1 MNSSWVINV
10 KVLTGSVVTYNY
22 AALLSYPS
30 CTRPSPPCPDIC
42 VFLLPPGLV
51 VYEQG
56 SQGAAQCL
64 KTSLRSP
71 ALPVAASA
79 SWHPWFCSCICKAKL
94 YQHTCFWPLCTITH
108 VYIITLHHI
117 TIIIYYVFVFIYYI
131 TILGF
136 LTF

>member
-1 MNSSWVINV
+1 MLPYC
-10 KVLTGSVVTYNY
+10 LTR
-22 AALLSYPS
+22 AAQE
-30 CTRPSPPCPDIC
+30 PSPPCPDIC

-79 SWHPWFCSCICKAKL
+79 SWHPGFAA
-94 YQHTCFWPLCTITH
+94 
-108 VYIITLHHI
+108 VYARQSSISTL
-117 TIIIYYVFVFIYYI
+117 VF
-131 TILGF
+131 
-136 LTF
+136 